1 MTVSVPGAIQAT
13 NTGRQ
18 NGRKGRGMA
27 TELVKGRRI
36 MGKERQALRD
46 ALDAV
51 FGGVGLA
58 MDIPLIVK
66 PPA

>member
-1 MTVSVPGAIQAT
+1 
-13 NTGRQ
+13 
-18 NGRKGRGMA
+18 MA